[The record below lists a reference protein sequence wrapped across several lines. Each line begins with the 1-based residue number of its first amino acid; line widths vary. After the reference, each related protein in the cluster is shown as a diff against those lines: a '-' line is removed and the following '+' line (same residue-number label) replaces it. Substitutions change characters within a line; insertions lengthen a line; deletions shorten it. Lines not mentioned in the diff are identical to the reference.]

1 MVVQCAVRDVVD
13 IHIIPHLDLSVKRE
27 RGRVAPALQPCPP
40 LAHAPFAFLYN
51 LSERQTEQM
60 VHENIPMKFFVGVAV
75 DKNAPDHST
84 LTAFQARL
92 KANGGR
98 RPWRSCCRRSS
109 RSHARSRALPT
120 RKAGTN
126 PPLGEEQ
133 PP

>member
-75 DKNAPDHST
+75 DKDAPDHST

-92 KANGGR
+92 KANGGGEGLGGAVAGDPPDR
-98 RPWRSCCRRSS
+98 TREAERYRP
-109 RSHARSRALPT
+109 ARQGQIRP
-120 RKAGTN
+120 
-126 PPLGEEQ
+126 
-133 PP
+133 